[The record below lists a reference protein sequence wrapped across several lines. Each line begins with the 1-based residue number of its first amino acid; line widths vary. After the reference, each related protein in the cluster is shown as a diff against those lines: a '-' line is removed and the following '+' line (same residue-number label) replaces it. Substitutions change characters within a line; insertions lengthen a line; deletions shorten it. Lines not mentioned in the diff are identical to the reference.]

1 MIAQLVENFVHLESG
16 RDRFDQYR
24 GADGPLRN
32 AQLLLRKI
40 EDIVPDARLEMA
52 LPFREVK
59 VRPAAARDQ
68 FLRVVEE
75 VEAEIDQPTGRRFT
89 IHQQVFLNQMPAA
102 WPNEKNRDLF
112 VERIFLPIR

>member
-1 MIAQLVENFVHLESG
+1 MIAQLVENFVHLEGG

-24 GADGPLRN
+24 GADRPLGN

-52 LPFREVK
+52 LHFREVK
-59 VRPAAARDQ
+59 VRTAAARDQ

-75 VEAEIDQPTGRRFT
+75 VEAEIEQPTCHRFAV
-89 IHQQVFLNQMPAA
+89 HEQVFFNQMPAA
-102 WPNEKNRDLF
+102 RPDEEDRGLF
-112 VERIFLPIR
+112 V